1 MIELRI
7 LAGEQ
12 AGGQSVVRR
21 FPFRIGRA
29 GGNELQLTDDGV
41 WDQHLTLEFHRR
53 EGFKLVPALNA
64 LAMVNSKPV
73 EASLLRSGDVITVGS
88 AKLQFWLA
96 TARQRGLRLREQV
109 VWMLLLLVVLGQFAL
124 IYWLLQVTG

>member
-1 MIELRI
+1 MIELHI
-7 LAGEQ
+7 LAGKK

-29 GGNELQLTDDGV
+29 SGNDLQLNDDGT

-53 EGFKLVPALNA
+53 EGFKLTAAQNA
-64 LAMVNSKPV
+64 LVMVNHQPV
-73 EASLLRSGDVITVGS
+73 QTTLLHNGDIITLGS

-96 TARQRGLRLREQV
+96 AARQRGLWLRERF
-109 VWMLLLLVVLGQFAL
+109 VWALLVIVLLGQFAI
-124 IYWLLQVTG
+124 IYWLLEQN